1 MGAPF
6 DESVAMAVDEE
17 LDNNTND
24 DLNCTIVDNDVDIQ
38 SVLSGTVDDDEEENS
53 QLQLV
58 FGKNLRSAFENAD
71 VADEMVGAGAGG
83 SHKAF
88 SSASLKR
95 QDDDRSSRPADIKTA
110 EAGKASFSRPPLA
123 PGRPATANSI
133 ASTGGGASNNFQ
145 SMSSTVEGNSSN
157 FSQNDKRLSVFLRVR
172 PPVGTNVENKSAEGS
187 ISTIEIVADKN
198 AASSSLP
205 STIRTYPPLNSNAA
219 KVVRSGNRKAK
230 SSVCSS
236 KSFNDDGSTDSGND
250 GSSGE
255 VRGVKEYSYSGIF
268 GPNSTQKD
276 VYDNVAAPL
285 VEGLFP
291 KKNSTEENGGNHQQ
305 QFQLGESALLFTLG
319 VTNAGKTHTVMG
331 SGFEKRK
338 KGGFGQ
344 KVLEANNDGAN
355 PKPHKDWGVIP
366 RSLDHMLSRINELN
380 KQSCPGPQLQL
391 YMSYLEIYNENIYDL
406 LPDKTKK
413 ESVKRYPGDGPPA
426 LKLRESR
433 RGRIFVRGLA
443 KHPVN
448 NVQEGLELAREAKNN
463 RHTASNNI
471 NAHSSRS
478 HSICQ
483 FEIAYFQGQDPMRT
497 SGDDSECETDDES
510 VCSASSS
517 NSTRVG
523 RRKSTIIWIVDLAG
537 SERSKRTGAM
547 SHTRHQKEA
556 ALINASLMNLMRC
569 LREMLNHQ
577 PKKRGG
583 MAKGGVVP
591 FRESKLTHMFMNHL
605 TGPAAS
611 RTSMIVNVN
620 PAADDYDE
628 TQHVLGYATT
638 ARSVTVSE
646 VDYNRKCRALAKESN
661 VKLKEEAGQVKSL
674 AKKLVQKISPKKR
687 KFVAESKSEAKRQ
700 RSSSHKA
707 PFPKAPPIPAHYGKQ
722 FGSSNTAMHAQAS
735 KRVQTGNIEQLQQ
748 LREERFILNQTV
760 EELEQQLQCCEAE
773 VREEVV
779 ATMNEQLEENKE
791 YFERKI
797 VELKEK
803 VSLLQTS
810 NLMKQRT
817 IDAQNE
823 HINECEE
830 EMKRMRDDY
839 EAHIEDLNSNI
850 LKLTS
855 DNHAEKET
863 ILKSHKKD
871 HDQYRRLEAEAG
883 ALRHQTEELRTS
895 HSVLLSKYNDLV
907 ASIQQKEREDRN
919 VPAPQ
924 KENAANAQG
933 HCLPSPTYKKLP
945 RERCSDVA
953 STDCSVDI
961 ITSPKKKRGG
971 WFMRSPAK
979 VGAQPQ
985 QSPKVGK

>member
-1 MGAPF
+1 MSAPF
-6 DESVAMAVDEE
+6 DESSMMAVDNEQ
-17 LDNNTND
+17 ND
-24 DLNCTIVDNDVDIQ
+24 ELNCTIVDNDVDIQ
-38 SVLSGTVDDDEEENS
+38 SVLSGTVDDEDNDGDNQ

-71 VADEMVGAGAGG
+71 ADDELVGSNNNSNNNSERAAAGG
-83 SHKAF
+83 K
-88 SSASLKR
+88 SS
-95 QDDDRSSRPADIKTA
+95 
-110 EAGKASFSRPPLA
+110 SFARPPLA
-123 PGRPATANSI
+123 PGRPASSHSHTNVNNSQSMTTADVTNNNIDNS
-133 ASTGGGASNNFQ
+133 GGGGGQ
-145 SMSSTVEGNSSN
+145 QQE
-157 FSQNDKRLSVFLRVR
+157 KRLSVYLRIR
-172 PPVGTNVENKSAEGS
+172 PPVGTTQSSDNKNNDEGS
-187 ISTIEIVADKN
+187 ISTIEIVSNKN
-198 AASSSLP
+198 TSSSSSSLP
-205 STIRTYPPLNSNAA
+205 CTIRTYPPLNSNAA
-219 KVVRSGNRKAK
+219 KVIRSGSRSGAK
-230 SSVCSS
+230 TSSSSS
-236 KSFNDDGSTDSGND
+236 KSFNDDGSTDSGGGNEN
-250 GSSGE
+250 GSSAE
-255 VRGVKEYSYSGIF
+255 IRGVKEYSYSGIF
-268 GPNSTQKD
+268 GPNSAQKD

-291 KKNSTEENGGNHQQ
+291 KKNNGNDGNQQQ

-331 SGFEKRK
+331 SGFEKK
-338 KGGFGQ
+338 KQGFG
-344 KVLEANNDGAN
+344 KVLQANNNADGGSSNAT
-355 PKPHKDWGVIP
+355 PHKDWGIIP
-366 RSLDHMLSRINELN
+366 RSLDHMLTRINALN
-380 KQSCPGPQLQL
+380 EESCPGPQLQL

-413 ESVKRYPGDGPPA
+413 DAVKRYPGDGPPA

-443 KHPVN
+443 KHPIN
-448 NVQEGLELAREAKNN
+448 NVQEGLELAREAKHN

-471 NAHSSRS
+471 NTHSSRS

-483 FEIAYFQGQDPMRT
+483 FEIAYFQGQDPIRANA
-497 SGDDSECETDDES
+497 DDSDYDTDDDTSS
-510 VCSASSS
+510 VCSGSSS
-517 NSTRVG
+517 VSRKYG

-583 MAKGGVVP
+583 TATTRGGVVP

-605 TGPAAS
+605 SGPGAS

-638 ARSVTVSE
+638 ARSVTISA
-646 VDYNRKCRALAKESN
+646 VDYNRKCRLFAKESN
-661 VKLKEEAGQVKSL
+661 VKLKDDVSQVKSL

-687 KFVAESKSEAKRQ
+687 KGAPDSKPEAKRQ
-700 RSSSHKA
+700 RSNSHHRD
-707 PFPKAPPIPAHYGKQ
+707 PDPSHVGTN
-722 FGSSNTAMHAQAS
+722 FGSSNFKMPIHSNKSVQA
-735 KRVQTGNIEQLQQ
+735 GNNIEQLQQ
-748 LREERFILNQTV
+748 LKEERFILSQTV
-760 EELEQQLQCCEAE
+760 EELEQQLHDCEAE

-791 YFERKI
+791 WYESKI

-803 VSLLQTS
+803 VNILQTS
-810 NLMKQRT
+810 NTMKQRT

-830 EMKRMRDDY
+830 EMKRMREDY

-855 DNHAEKET
+855 ENQVEKET
-863 ILKSHKKD
+863 LLKNHEKD
-871 HDQYRRLEAEAG
+871 HDKCRRLEAEAG
-883 ALRHQTEELRTS
+883 ALRHQTQELRNS

-907 ASIQQKEREDRN
+907 ASMKEEQGGN
-919 VPAPQ
+919 G
-924 KENAANAQG
+924 KENTANVHG
-933 HCLPSPTYKKLP
+933 HGLPSPSYKKLP

-953 STDCSVDI
+953 STDCSVDV
-961 ITSPKKKRGG
+961 ITSPKKKKGG

-979 VGAQPQ
+979 
-985 QSPKVGK
+985 

>member
-1 MGAPF
+1 
-6 DESVAMAVDEE
+6 MAVDEE
-17 LDNNTND
+17 EHDNNND

-38 SVLSGTVDDDEEENS
+38 SVLSGTVDDDEEDN
-53 QLQLV
+53 QPLQLV
-58 FGKNLRSAFENAD
+58 FGKNLRNAFENAD
-71 VADEMVGAGAGG
+71 AAGEVLGV
-83 SHKAF
+83 
-88 SSASLKR
+88 SSAASSLK
-95 QDDDRSSRPADIKTA
+95 QQNNGRPSDNKAA
-110 EAGKASFSRPPLA
+110 EAGKSSFPRPPLA

-133 ASTGGGASNNFQ
+133 TGNGGGINNAQ
-145 SMSSTVEGNSSN
+145 SMSSTVDGNSS
-157 FSQNDKRLSVFLRVR
+157 NDKRLSVFLRVR
-172 PPVGTNVENKSAEGS
+172 PPVGTNAENNGAEGA

-198 AASSSLP
+198 ATASLP

-219 KVVRSGNRKAK
+219 KVVRSGNRHAK
-230 SSVCSS
+230 SSVSSS

-250 GSSGE
+250 GSSAE

-268 GPNSTQKD
+268 GPNAAQKD

-291 KKNSTEENGGNHQQ
+291 KMNNNENGPNHN

-338 KGGFGQ
+338 KGFGQ
-344 KVLEANNDGAN
+344 KLLQASNNNGALT
-355 PKPHKDWGVIP
+355 PHKDWGIIP
-366 RSLDHMLSRINELN
+366 RALDHMLSRINTLN
-380 KQSCPGPQLQL
+380 KDSCPGPQLQL
-391 YMSYLEIYNENIYDL
+391 YMSYLEIYNETIYDL

-413 ESVKRYPGDGPPA
+413 EAIKRYPGDGPPA

-443 KHPVN
+443 KHPIN

-471 NAHSSRS
+471 NANSSRS

-483 FEIAYFQGQDPMRT
+483 FEIAYFQGQDPIKS
-497 SGDDSECETDDES
+497 SGDDSDCETDDES
-510 VCSASSS
+510 VCSGSSS
-517 NSTRVG
+517 GSRRNG
-523 RRKSTIIWIVDLAG
+523 RRNSTIIWIVDLAG

-569 LREMLNHQ
+569 LREILNHQ
-577 PKKRGG
+577 SKKRGG
-583 MAKGGVVP
+583 TASKGGGVVP

-638 ARSVTVSE
+638 ARSVTISA

-661 VKLKEEAGQVKSL
+661 VKLKEEVSQVKSL

-687 KFVAESKSEAKRQ
+687 KGTPPESKPEAKRQ
-700 RSSSHKA
+700 RSNTHKA
-707 PFPKAPPIPAHYGKQ
+707 PFPNHGKQ
-722 FGSSNTAMHAQAS
+722 FGSSNAVLPVHANKS
-735 KRVQTGNIEQLQQ
+735 VQTGNTEQLQQ
-748 LREERFILNQTV
+748 LKEERFILNQTV
-760 EELEQQLQCCEAE
+760 EELEQQLQSCEAE
-773 VREEVV
+773 IREEVV
-779 ATMNEQLEENKE
+779 ATMNEQLEENKAWYE
-791 YFERKI
+791 SKI

-803 VSLLQTS
+803 VNILQTS
-810 NLMKQRT
+810 NMMKQRT

-830 EMKRMRDDY
+830 EMKRMREDY

-855 DNHAEKET
+855 ENQAEMET
-863 ILKSHKKD
+863 ILKNHKKD
-871 HDQYRRLEAEAG
+871 NDQCQRLEAEAG
-883 ALRHQTEELRTS
+883 ALRHQTQELRTS
-895 HSVLLSKYNDLV
+895 HSMLLSKYNDLV
-907 ASIQQKEREDRN
+907 ASMQQKEKEDQS
-919 VPAPQ
+919 APE
-924 KENAANAQG
+924 KENSSSAHG
-933 HCLPSPTYKKLP
+933 HCLPSPNYKKLP

-953 STDCSVDI
+953 STDCCVDI
-961 ITSPKKKRGG
+961 ITSPKKRGG

-979 VGAQPQ
+979 VGAGTFP
-985 QSPKVGK
+985 QSPSVEK

>member
-1 MGAPF
+1 MSMGAPF

-17 LDNNTND
+17 HDSNNNE

-38 SVLSGTVDDDEEENS
+38 SVLSGTVDDDEEDNP

-71 VADEMVGAGAGG
+71 AADELLGVDSSIHASSVSLKEQDNRSRPPEHKAAGAG
-83 SHKAF
+83 K
-88 SSASLKR
+88 SSF
-95 QDDDRSSRPADIKTA
+95 P
-110 EAGKASFSRPPLA
+110 RPPLA

-133 ASTGGGASNNFQ
+133 ASTGGGGSGASN
-145 SMSSTVEGNSSN
+145 SKAMSSTADGNS
-157 FSQNDKRLSVFLRVR
+157 NDKRLSVFLRVR
-172 PPVGTNVENKSAEGS
+172 PPVGTNLDNTSAEGS
-187 ISTIEIVADKN
+187 ISTIEIVADKS
-198 AASSSLP
+198 AASSLP

-219 KVVRSGNRKAK
+219 KVVRSGNRQAK
-230 SSVCSS
+230 SSVSSS

-250 GSSGE
+250 GSSAE
-255 VRGVKEYSYSGIF
+255 VRGVKEYCYTGIF
-268 GPNSTQKD
+268 GPNSAQKD

-291 KKNSTEENGGNHQQ
+291 KKNCNQQ

-344 KVLEANNDGAN
+344 KVLQANDGAN
-355 PKPHKDWGVIP
+355 PTPHKDWGVIP

-406 LPDKTKK
+406 LPDKTKE
-413 ESVKRYPGDGPPA
+413 ESAKRYPGDGPPS

-443 KHPVN
+443 KHPIN

-471 NAHSSRS
+471 NANSSRS

-497 SGDDSECETDDES
+497 NGNDSECETDDES
-510 VCSASSS
+510 VCSGSSS
-517 NSTRVG
+517 NSRRNG

-547 SHTRHQKEA
+547 SHSRHQKEA

-638 ARSVTVSE
+638 ARSVTISA

-661 VKLKEEAGQVKSL
+661 VKLKEEVSQVKSL
-674 AKKLVQKISPKKR
+674 AKKIVQKISPKKR
-687 KFVAESKSEAKRQ
+687 KRAPDSKPEAKRQ
-700 RSSSHKA
+700 RSDTLRA
-707 PFPKAPPIPAHYGKQ
+707 PYPAHGQQ
-722 FGSSNTAMHAQAS
+722 FGSSNAAMLARAS
-735 KRVQTGNIEQLQQ
+735 KSSVQAGNIEQLQQ
-748 LREERFILNQTV
+748 LKEERFILNQTV
-760 EELEQQLQCCEAE
+760 EDLEKQLQSCEAE

-791 YFERKI
+791 WYESKI

-803 VSLLQTS
+803 VTILQTS
-810 NLMKQRT
+810 NVMKQRT
-817 IDAQNE
+817 IEELNL
-823 HINECEE
+823 HINECED

-907 ASIQQKEREDRN
+907 ASMQQKEMEDRSAA
-919 VPAPQ
+919 APE
-924 KENAANAQG
+924 KENASNAQG
-933 HCLPSPTYKKLP
+933 HSLPSPSYKKLP

-953 STDCSVDI
+953 STDCCVDI

-979 VGAQPQ
+979 VGAQ
-985 QSPKVGK
+985 QSPSLRK

>member
-1 MGAPF
+1 MSMGAPF

-17 LDNNTND
+17 LDNNTD
-24 DLNCTIVDNDVDIQ
+24 DLNCTMVDNDVDIQ
-38 SVLSGTVDDDEEENS
+38 SVLSGTVGDDDEEDNS

-71 VADEMVGAGAGG
+71 VADEMMA
-83 SHKAF
+83 
-88 SSASLKR
+88 SSASLNR
-95 QDDDRSSRPADIKTA
+95 QDDNRSRPADIKAA

-133 ASTGGGASNNFQ
+133 AGGGGASNFQ
-145 SMSSTVEGNSSN
+145 SMSSTVDGNNISSN
-157 FSQNDKRLSVFLRVR
+157 LSQNDKRLSVFLRVR

-198 AASSSLP
+198 KNAASSLP

-230 SSVCSS
+230 SSVSSS
-236 KSFNDDGSTDSGND
+236 KSFNDDGSTDSGGND
-250 GSSGE
+250 GSSAE

-291 KKNSTEENGGNHQQ
+291 KKNSTENGGNPQE

-331 SGFEKRK
+331 SGFDKRK

-344 KVLEANNDGAN
+344 KALQANENGAN

-366 RSLDHMLSRINELN
+366 RSLDHMLARINDLN

-413 ESVKRYPGDGPPA
+413 EAVKRYPGDGPPA

-448 NVQEGLELAREAKNN
+448 NVQEGLELAREAKTN

-471 NAHSSRS
+471 NANSSRS

-517 NSTRVG
+517 NSRRNS

-611 RTSMIVNVN
+611 KTSMIVNVN

-661 VKLKEEAGQVKSL
+661 VKLKEEVSQVKSL

-687 KFVAESKSEAKRQ
+687 KGAPDSKPEAKRQ
-700 RSSSHKA
+700 RSNSHKA
-707 PFPKAPPIPAHYGKQ
+707 PFPKAQPFPAQGKT
-722 FGSSNTAMHAQAS
+722 FGSSNTAMHAQKS
-735 KRVQTGNIEQLQQ
+735 KGVQTGNIKQLQQ

-760 EELEQQLQCCEAE
+760 EELEQQLQSCEAE

-791 YFERKI
+791 WYERKI

-803 VSLLQTS
+803 VNLLQTS

-823 HINECEE
+823 HINECED

-850 LKLTS
+850 LKLTY

-907 ASIQQKEREDRN
+907 ASMQQREREDRN
-919 VPAPQ
+919 DPAPE
-924 KENAANAQG
+924 KENDANAQG
-933 HCLPSPTYKKLP
+933 HSLPSPSYKKLP

-953 STDCSVDI
+953 STDCTVDI

-985 QSPKVGK
+985 QSPKIGK

>member
-1 MGAPF
+1 MSMGAPF
-6 DESVAMAVDEE
+6 DESSLMAVDNEQ
-17 LDNNTND
+17 ND
-24 DLNCTIVDNDVDIQ
+24 ELNCTIVDNDVDIQ
-38 SVLSGTVDDDEEENS
+38 SVLSGTVDDEDDGDNQ

-71 VADEMVGAGAGG
+71 ADDELVGSNNNNGNSEKAAAGG
-83 SHKAF
+83 K
-88 SSASLKR
+88 SS
-95 QDDDRSSRPADIKTA
+95 
-110 EAGKASFSRPPLA
+110 SFTRPPLA
-123 PGRPATANSI
+123 PGRPA
-133 ASTGGGASNNFQ
+133 
-145 SMSSTVEGNSSN
+145 SSHSH
-157 FSQNDKRLSVFLRVR
+157 
-172 PPVGTNVENKSAEGS
+172 TNVNNIIRSGS
-187 ISTIEIVADKN
+187 RTGAKT
-198 AASSSLP
+198 SSS
-205 STIRTYPPLNSNAA
+205 
-219 KVVRSGNRKAK
+219 
-230 SSVCSS
+230 SS
-236 KSFNDDGSTDSGND
+236 KSFNDDGSTDSGGGNEN
-250 GSSGE
+250 GSSAE
-255 VRGVKEYSYSGIF
+255 IRGVKEYSYSGIF
-268 GPNSTQKD
+268 GPNSAQKD

-291 KKNSTEENGGNHQQ
+291 KKNNGNDGNQQQQ

-331 SGFEKRK
+331 SGFEKK
-338 KGGFGQ
+338 KQGFG
-344 KVLEANNDGAN
+344 KVLQANADGGSSNAT
-355 PKPHKDWGVIP
+355 PHKDWGIIP
-366 RSLDHMLSRINELN
+366 RSLDHMLTRITALN
-380 KQSCPGPQLQL
+380 KESCPGPQLQL

-413 ESVKRYPGDGPPA
+413 DAVKRYPGDGPPA

-443 KHPVN
+443 KHPIN
-448 NVQEGLELAREAKNN
+448 NVQEGLELAREAKHN

-471 NAHSSRS
+471 NTHSSRS

-483 FEIAYFQGQDPMRT
+483 FEIAYFQGQDPIRANA
-497 SGDDSECETDDES
+497 DDSDYDTDDDTSS
-510 VCSASSS
+510 VCSGSSS
-517 NSTRVG
+517 VSRKYG

-583 MAKGGVVP
+583 TATTRGGVVP

-605 TGPAAS
+605 SGPGAS

-638 ARSVTVSE
+638 ARSVTISA
-646 VDYNRKCRALAKESN
+646 VDYNRKCRLFAKESN
-661 VKLKEEAGQVKSL
+661 VKLKDDVSQVKSL

-687 KFVAESKSEAKRQ
+687 KGAPDSKPEAKRQ
-700 RSSSHKA
+700 RSNSHHRA
-707 PFPKAPPIPAHYGKQ
+707 PDPSHVGTN
-722 FGSSNTAMHAQAS
+722 FGSSNFKMPIHSNKSVQA
-735 KRVQTGNIEQLQQ
+735 GNNIEQLQQ
-748 LREERFILNQTV
+748 LKEERFILSQTV
-760 EELEQQLQCCEAE
+760 EDLEQQLHDCEAE

-791 YFERKI
+791 WYESKI

-803 VSLLQTS
+803 VHILQTS
-810 NLMKQRT
+810 NTMKQRT

-830 EMKRMRDDY
+830 EMKRMREDY

-855 DNHAEKET
+855 ENQVEKET
-863 ILKSHKKD
+863 LLKNHEKD
-871 HDQYRRLEAEAG
+871 HDKCRRLEAEAG
-883 ALRHQTEELRTS
+883 ALRHQTQELRNS

-907 ASIQQKEREDRN
+907 ASMKDEQGGN
-919 VPAPQ
+919 G
-924 KENAANAQG
+924 KENTNVHG
-933 HCLPSPTYKKLP
+933 HGLPSPSYKKLP

-953 STDCSVDI
+953 STDCSVDV
-961 ITSPKKKRGG
+961 ITSPKKKKGG

-979 VGAQPQ
+979 
-985 QSPKVGK
+985 

>member
-1 MGAPF
+1 MSMGAPF

-17 LDNNTND
+17 HDSSNNDD
-24 DLNCTIVDNDVDIQ
+24 DLNCTMVDNDVDIQ
-38 SVLSGTVDDDEEENS
+38 SVLSGTVDDDEEDNA

-71 VADEMVGAGAGG
+71 AADELLGVG
-83 SHKAF
+83 
-88 SSASLKR
+88 SSSSMRHEDNNASLK
-95 QDDDRSSRPADIKTA
+95 QQNESSKPSDNKAA
-110 EAGKASFSRPPLA
+110 EAGSKSSFPRPPLA

-133 ASTGGGASNNFQ
+133 ASTGGGGASNTQ
-145 SMSSTVEGNSSN
+145 SRSSTMDGNSSSN
-157 FSQNDKRLSVFLRVR
+157 FLPQNDKRLSVFLRVR
-172 PPVGTNVENKSAEGS
+172 PPVGTNAENKSAEGS

-198 AASSSLP
+198 ATSSLP

-219 KVVRSGNRKAK
+219 KVVRSGNRHAK
-230 SSVCSS
+230 SSVSSS

-250 GSSGE
+250 GSSAE

-268 GPNSTQKD
+268 GPNSAQKD

-291 KKNSTEENGGNHQQ
+291 KKSNNENDGNQQ

-338 KGGFGQ
+338 KTGFGQ
-344 KVLEANNDGAN
+344 KVQANDGAD
-355 PKPHKDWGVIP
+355 PTPHKDWGVIP
-366 RSLDHMLSRINELN
+366 RSLNHMLSRINDLN

-413 ESVKRYPGDGPPA
+413 EAVKRYPGDGPPA

-433 RGRIFVRGLA
+433 RGGIFVRGLA
-443 KHPVN
+443 KHPIN

-471 NAHSSRS
+471 NANSSRS

-483 FEIAYFQGQDPMRT
+483 FEIAYFQGQEPMKT
-497 SGDDSECETDDES
+497 NGDDSECETDDES
-510 VCSASSS
+510 VCSGSSS
-517 NSTRVG
+517 SSRRNS

-583 MAKGGVVP
+583 VAKGGVVP

-638 ARSVTVSE
+638 ARSVTVSA

-661 VKLKEEAGQVKSL
+661 VKLKEEVSHVKSL

-687 KFVAESKSEAKRQ
+687 KGAPESKPEAKRQ
-700 RSSSHKA
+700 RSNTHRA
-707 PFPKAPPIPAHYGKQ
+707 PFPAHGIKQ
-722 FGSSNTAMHAQAS
+722 FGSTNTTSSINTRMHAHAS
-735 KRVQTGNIEQLQQ
+735 KSVQTGNIEQLQQ

-760 EELEQQLQCCEAE
+760 EELEQQLQSCEAE

-779 ATMNEQLEENKE
+779 ATMNEQLEENKDWYE
-791 YFERKI
+791 SKI

-803 VSLLQTS
+803 VNILQTS
-810 NLMKQRT
+810 NTMKQRT

-855 DNHAEKET
+855 DSHAEKET

-883 ALRHQTEELRTS
+883 ALRHQTQELRTS

-907 ASIQQKEREDRN
+907 ASMQQKEKEDQSAL
-919 VPAPQ
+919 APE
-924 KENAANAQG
+924 KENASNTHG
-933 HCLPSPTYKKLP
+933 HVLPSPSYKKLP

-953 STDCSVDI
+953 STDCCVDI
-961 ITSPKKKRGG
+961 ISSPKKKRGG

-979 VGAQPQ
+979 VGAQ
-985 QSPKVGK
+985 QSPSVGK

>member
-1 MGAPF
+1 
-6 DESVAMAVDEE
+6 MAVDEE
-17 LDNNTND
+17 HDNNGD

-38 SVLSGTVDDDEEENS
+38 SVLSGTVNDDEEDNQ

-58 FGKNLRSAFENAD
+58 FGKNLRNAFENAD
-71 VADEMVGAGAGG
+71 AADELLVGG
-83 SHKAF
+83 SRHEDNND
-88 SSASLKR
+88 SSALLK
-95 QDDDRSSRPADIKTA
+95 QQNNGRSNTAA
-110 EAGKASFSRPPLA
+110 EAAGKSSFPRPPLA
-123 PGRPATANSI
+123 PGRPATANNNI
-133 ASTGGGASNNFQ
+133 ASNGGDGTSDTQPRPA
-145 SMSSTVEGNSSN
+145 TADGNSSISN
-157 FSQNDKRLSVFLRVR
+157 LPQNDKRLSVFLRVR
-172 PPVGTNVENKSAEGS
+172 PPVGTNAENKGAEGS
-187 ISTIEIVADKN
+187 ISTIEVVAVDKN
-198 AASSSLP
+198 DNTSSSLP
-205 STIRTYPPLNSNAA
+205 CTIRTYPPLNSNAA
-219 KVVRSGNRKAK
+219 KVVRSGNRHAK
-230 SSVCSS
+230 SSVSSS

-250 GSSGE
+250 GTSAE

-268 GPNSTQKD
+268 GPKAAQKD

-291 KKNSTEENGGNHQQ
+291 KENNHQNGGNQQQ

-338 KGGFGQ
+338 KGFGQ
-344 KVLEANNDGAN
+344 KALQANNNDGAD
-355 PKPHKDWGVIP
+355 PTPHKDWGIIP

-413 ESVKRYPGDGPPA
+413 DAVKRYPGDGPPA

-443 KHPVN
+443 KHPIN
-448 NVQEGLELAREAKNN
+448 NVQGGLELAREAKNN

-471 NAHSSRS
+471 NANSSRS

-483 FEIAYFQGQDPMRT
+483 FEIAYFQGQDPIK
-497 SGDDSECETDDES
+497 SNGDDSECETDDES
-510 VCSASSS
+510 VCSGSSS
-517 NSTRVG
+517 SSRRNG
-523 RRKSTIIWIVDLAG
+523 RRKSAIIWIVDLAG
-537 SERSKRTGAM
+537 SERSKRTGAL

-583 MAKGGVVP
+583 TGTASKGGVVP

-638 ARSVTVSE
+638 ARSVTVSA

-661 VKLKEEAGQVKSL
+661 VKLKEEVSQVKSL

-687 KFVAESKSEAKRQ
+687 KGAPESKPEAKRQ
-700 RSSSHKA
+700 RTNTTHTA
-707 PFPKAPPIPAHYGKQ
+707 PFPNHGKQ
-722 FGSSNTAMHAQAS
+722 FGSSNAAMPVPS
-735 KRVQTGNIEQLQQ
+735 KSFQTGKNIEQLQQ
-748 LREERFILNQTV
+748 LQEERFILNQTV
-760 EELEQQLQCCEAE
+760 EELEHQLQSCEAE

-779 ATMNEQLEENKE
+779 ATMNEQLEENKDWYE
-791 YFERKI
+791 SKI

-803 VSLLQTS
+803 VNILQTS
-810 NLMKQRT
+810 NVMKQRT

-830 EMKRMRDDY
+830 EMKRMREDY

-855 DNHAEKET
+855 ANQVEQET
-863 ILKSHKKD
+863 ILKNHRKD
-871 HDQYRRLEAEAG
+871 HDQCRRLEAEAG
-883 ALRHQTEELRTS
+883 ALRHQTQELRTS
-895 HSVLLSKYNDLV
+895 HNVLLSKYNDLV
-907 ASIQQKEREDRN
+907 ASMQ
-919 VPAPQ
+919 Q
-924 KENAANAQG
+924 KENADRSAPEKENTSNAHG
-933 HCLPSPTYKKLP
+933 HGLPSPSYKKLP

-953 STDCSVDI
+953 STVDTADI
-961 ITSPKKKRGG
+961 ITSPKKKRTG
-971 WFMRSPAK
+971 WFIRSPAK
-979 VGAQPQ
+979 VGAGGNAQ
-985 QSPKVGK
+985 QSPGV